1 MKKTAVITGASS
13 GIGKAIS
20 ERLNKEG
27 FNLVLCSRSLDASLE
42 NNSISISNNDLCDV
56 NTPSILLE
64 KALNKFGSA
73 DYLFVNAGI
82 IESAPIETI
91 DIEKMCAMMRLKV
104 ESSFRLIYTFLK
116 YMKKNNKGHV
126 FITSSVMGTKTREN
140 SGAYAAANFA
150 LEALAESLRMELSDT
165 DVQITCLEPGLVKT
179 GLHRDWPVHPAELLN
194 ISNCLDPSDIADAV
208 IDVINKKDY
217 IRIPRLMILPK
228 GHKI

>member
-1 MKKTAVITGASS
+1 
-13 GIGKAIS
+13 
-20 ERLNKEG
+20 
-27 FNLVLCSRSLDASLE
+27 
-42 NNSISISNNDLCDV
+42 
-56 NTPSILLE
+56 
-64 KALNKFGSA
+64 
-73 DYLFVNAGI
+73 
-82 IESAPIETI
+82 
-91 DIEKMCAMMRLKV
+91 
-104 ESSFRLIYTFLK
+104 
-116 YMKKNNKGHV
+116 MKKNNKGHV

-217 IRIPRLMILPK
+217 IRIPRIMILPK